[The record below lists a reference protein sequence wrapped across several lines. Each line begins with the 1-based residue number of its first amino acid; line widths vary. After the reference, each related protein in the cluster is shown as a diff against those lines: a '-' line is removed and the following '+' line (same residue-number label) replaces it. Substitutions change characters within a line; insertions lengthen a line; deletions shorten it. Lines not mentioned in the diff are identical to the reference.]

1 MDEERRK
8 IWADLIKNVVYRMN
22 IDRSSVVSMTIN
34 AYSSNTNLHEKE
46 LKVTFKH
53 ERGID
58 VDGLRCEVV
67 NCFWDNFETTF
78 MNGNTEKVPQV
89 LPTSLSNFYHIGRFI
104 SHAYVLT
111 GYFPVNLSIVFS
123 KIMVCSEETYIYD
136 DQLLSSTLHFVD
148 NFEEAA
154 LYRFFSSQILP
165 NDLIKSVIIPMLK
178 GFGYLPFL
186 QEIIFQICCPRLE
199 GMLLQRNLSMHFVK

>member
-1 MDEERRK
+1 MHTAQ
-8 IWADLIKNVVYRMN
+8 IPTYIK
-22 IDRSSVVSMTIN
+22 
-34 AYSSNTNLHEKE
+34 KE

-58 VDGLRCEVV
+58 VDGLWCEVV

-89 LPTSLSNFYHIGRFI
+89 LPTSLPNFYHIGRFI

-111 GYFPVNLSIVFS
+111 PVNLSIVFS
-123 KIMVCSEETYIYD
+123 KIIVCSEETYIYD

-148 NFEEAA
+148 NLSDLLSQAGRYAHIEKPFYA
-154 LYRFFSSQILP
+154 LCEMRKGMLSAH
-165 NDLIKSVIIPMLK
+165 PMLWTRCTDPSLTQST
-178 GFGYLPFL
+178 YEMLVPTTSRVW
-186 QEIIFQICCPRLE
+186 EIINEPGILNKNE
-199 GMLLQRNLSMHFVK
+199 EHNYV